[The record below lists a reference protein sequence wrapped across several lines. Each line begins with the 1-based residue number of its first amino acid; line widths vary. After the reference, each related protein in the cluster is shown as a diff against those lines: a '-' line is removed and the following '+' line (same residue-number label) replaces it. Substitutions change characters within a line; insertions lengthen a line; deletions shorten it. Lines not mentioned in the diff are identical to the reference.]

1 MMSSLPRSFQEN
13 INYAII
19 LWALREK
26 PAHGYE
32 LRKRIRD
39 LVGVS
44 IGFGSLYPM
53 LYKMEKAKLIKSEK
67 KRIGRRVRRVYKIGD
82 RGLRFQKE
90 MSARFRGFFSWM
102 LGISATKKAAKSTR

>member
-1 MMSSLPRSFQEN
+1 MSSIPRSFQEN

-53 LYKMEKAKLIKSEK
+53 LYKMEKAKLINSEK

-90 MSARFRGFFSWM
+90 MSTRFKGFFSWM
-102 LGISATKKAAKSTR
+102 LGLSPTTKKTSKSAR